1 MDHLELSGVPTQCR
15 CCWRSLCFEKPAPSS
30 PTDPRHRF
38 ERELGR
44 KTYTTPTSYLE
55 LIKLYLEM
63 LGTQRESVSMNESR
77 YRNGLQKLEETKV
90 MVNELQVQYSPHR
103 PSDSPRRLLCFVLSM
118 SDRQP
123 SVSGYTDENA
133 TAASPCL

>member
-1 MDHLELSGVPTQCR
+1 MARCKYPNTIVGGPGV
-15 CCWRSLCFEKPAPSS
+15 EKS
-30 PTDPRHRF
+30 PPPLFINTTHGRF

-90 MVNELQVQYSPHR
+90 MVNELQVGPARTGPDCS
-103 PSDSPRRLLCFVLSM
+103 SDPPRSRRFRAAACFFV
-118 SDRQP
+118 R
-123 SVSGYTDENA
+123 
-133 TAASPCL
+133 